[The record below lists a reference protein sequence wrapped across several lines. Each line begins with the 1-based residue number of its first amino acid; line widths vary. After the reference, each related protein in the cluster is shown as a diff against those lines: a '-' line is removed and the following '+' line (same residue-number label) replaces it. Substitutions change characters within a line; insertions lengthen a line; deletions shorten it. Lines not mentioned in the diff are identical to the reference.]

1 MKYITTLSI
10 ALLIVLLHAPDFNHN
25 AGALE
30 QSDQNFVTWK
40 EPKIS
45 SPEELGVAANR
56 LEERP
61 GNYRILETIHD
72 FIEGVQAL
80 RPELH
85 EVCFPMQ
92 FDSKTYESMDAWEEW
107 LERQE
112 EQAEGVP
119 GKPRNKLRQYN
130 ILIRNMEMVRID
142 RGADKI
148 LSDHLDEYDT
158 KKLVSARKAHPERG
172 YIVFLSVAY
181 ESLQSPKV
189 EGGDKPNMR
198 FLVVEKDEGWKIA
211 WFDK

>member
-1 MKYITTLSI
+1 MAAVVAISCPRICGNI
-10 ALLIVLLHAPDFNHN
+10 ANVKNSGKIQKAPPREIISPPFKANT
-25 AGALE
+25 ALE
-30 QSDQNFVTWK
+30 LC
-40 EPKIS
+40 KIVFKS
-45 SPEELGVAANR
+45 
-56 LEERP
+56 
-61 GNYRILETIHD
+61 
-72 FIEGVQAL
+72 
-80 RPELH
+80 
-85 EVCFPMQ
+85 
-92 FDSKTYESMDAWEEW
+92 
-107 LERQE
+107 
-112 EQAEGVP
+112 
-119 GKPRNKLRQYN
+119 YN